1 MNIRKA
7 LIAVLA
13 LSCLAA
19 VAATG
24 TERIAVVDLDKIFRE
39 YYKSRIAEETIRSQG
54 ESYRSYLIQL
64 NDRRKKLVEEA
75 RAAAFNA
82 QNVALSPEE
91 AAKAR
96 KTAVQAEAALKTLD
110 EEIAAY
116 QENMVK
122 TLRELEQRKRAE
134 ILDDIRN
141 CVRRRAAAEG
151 YVYVFDSSGRTLNEQ
166 PALLVYPEG
175 CDLTKVVI
183 GELNRTAVKPRPA
196 PVPPPAAPAK

>member
-7 LIAVLA
+7 LLAVLA

-19 VAATG
+19 VAASG
-24 TERIAVVDLDKIFRE
+24 SERIAVVDLDKIFRE

-151 YVYVFDSSGRTLNEQ
+151 YLYVFDSSGRTLNEQ
-166 PALLVYPEG
+166 PALLVFPEN

-183 GELNRTAVKPRPA
+183 EELNRTAVKPRPA
-196 PVPPPAAPAK
+196 PVPPPSAPAK

>member
-7 LIAVLA
+7 LLAVLA

-19 VAATG
+19 VAASG
-24 TERIAVVDLDKIFRE
+24 SERIAVVDLDKIFRE
-39 YYKSRIAEETIRSQG
+39 YYKSRIAEETIRTQG

-64 NDRRKKLVEEA
+64 GDRRKKLVEEA

-151 YVYVFDSSGRTLNEQ
+151 YLYVFDSSGRTLNEQ
-166 PALLVYPEG
+166 PALLVFPEA

-183 GELNRTAVKPRPA
+183 EELNRTAVKPRPA
-196 PVPPPAAPAK
+196 PVPPPSAPAK

>member
-7 LIAVLA
+7 LLAVLA

-19 VAATG
+19 VAASG
-24 TERIAVVDLDKIFRE
+24 SERIAVVDLDKIFRE

-151 YVYVFDSSGRTLNEQ
+151 YLYVFDSSGRTLNEQ
-166 PALLVYPEG
+166 PALLVFPEA

-183 GELNRTAVKPRPA
+183 EELNRTAVKPRPA
-196 PVPPPAAPAK
+196 PVPPPSAPAK

>member
-7 LIAVLA
+7 LICVLA

-39 YYKSRIAEETIRSQG
+39 YYKSRIAEETIRTQG

-64 NDRRKKLVEEA
+64 GDRRKKLVEEA

-82 QNVALSPEE
+82 QNVALAPEE

-96 KTAVQAEAALKTLD
+96 RAASQAEAALKTTED
-110 EEIAAY
+110 EIAAY

-122 TLRELEQRKRAE
+122 SLRELEQRKRAE

-151 YVYVFDSSGRTLNEQ
+151 YLYVFDSSGRTLNEQ
-166 PALLVYPEG
+166 PALLVFPEA

-183 GELNRTAVKPRPA
+183 EELNRTAVKPRPA
-196 PVPPPAAPAK
+196 PVPPPSAPAK

>member
-1 MNIRKA
+1 MNICKA
-7 LIAVLA
+7 LLAVLA
-13 LSCLAA
+13 LSCFAA
-19 VAATG
+19 VPAAG
-24 TERIAVVDLDKIFRE
+24 AERIAVVDLDKIFHE
-39 YYKSRIAEETIRSQG
+39 YYKSRIAEETIRTQG

-64 NDRRKKLVEEA
+64 NDRRQKLIAEA

-82 QNVALSPEE
+82 QNVALSTEE

-96 KTAVQAEAALKTLD
+96 KTAAQAEAALKTIED
-110 EEIAAY
+110 EIAAY

-122 TLRELEQRKRAE
+122 TLRELEVRKRAE

-151 YVYVFDSSGRTLNEQ
+151 YVYVFDASGRTLNEQ
-166 PALLVYPEG
+166 PALLVFPEG

-183 GELNRTAVKPRPA
+183 EELNRTAVKPRPA